1 MLVEMVNDGENMKCD
16 EMKELVTL
24 YAGGELMPEEVT
36 LVDSHIASCKP
47 CREEVEEYRV
57 IAKKLSALKEEP
69 VSDDLWDDM
78 WSGIKEGISR
88 EKKVIQFDM
97 ILKYAAMLLLGLG
110 VGFIGYIFNRGQ
122 DSEIGATAEQVTA
135 KKMPFAESIVAR
147 KLFLPNEVCPVD
159 NKLGVA
165 VSNVSQSDLA
175 RLNIPGGGIQIK
187 GILEGSVAQN
197 ILGLQPNDI
206 VVKFDEKAIKDL
218 DGFRKIVD
226 EINKT
231 GKLNMTLTVVRDG
244 KVTNI
249 NVSGDFEGLD
259 K

>member
-1 MLVEMVNDGENMKCD
+1 MLIEMMNNGENMKCD
-16 EMKELVTL
+16 EIKELITL
-24 YAGGELMPEEVT
+24 YAGGELASGEVA
-36 LVDSHIASCKP
+36 LVDSHIFSCKP
-47 CREEVEEYRV
+47 CREEAEEYRA
-57 IAKKLSALKEEP
+57 IGKKLSALKEEP

-78 WSGIKEGISR
+78 WSGIKEGING
-88 EKKVIQFDM
+88 EKKVVQFDV

-110 VGFIGYIFNRGQ
+110 VGFFGYMLNRGY

-135 KKMPFAESIVAR
+135 RKTPFAESIVAR

-165 VSNVSQSDLA
+165 VSNVSQDDLV
-175 RLNIPGGGIQIK
+175 RLNIPEGGIQIK

-206 VVKFDEKAIKDL
+206 IIKFDEKTIKDL
-218 DGFRKIVD
+218 DGLRKMVD

-249 NVSGDFEGLD
+249 NVSGDFEGLN